1 MAMIDAGAAVPYA
14 PAATRRGKGPKAG
27 PARKVAAKR
36 PRAGK
41 QRALPAQAADTPL
54 RIPFGNKEA
63 AQQLGARYRAG
74 GWYAPSGVALDPF
87 RERGW
92 L

>member
-1 MAMIDAGAAVPYA
+1 MIDPGTRPA
-14 PAATRRGKGPKAG
+14 PAKMRRGKGSKASPAE
-27 PARKVAAKR
+27 PARKTATKR
-36 PRAGK
+36 PRPKKSA
-41 QRALPAQAADTPL
+41 APPPAAETPL
-54 RIPFGNKEA
+54 RIPFGNKAA

-74 GWYAPSGVALDPF
+74 GWYAPPGTALEPF